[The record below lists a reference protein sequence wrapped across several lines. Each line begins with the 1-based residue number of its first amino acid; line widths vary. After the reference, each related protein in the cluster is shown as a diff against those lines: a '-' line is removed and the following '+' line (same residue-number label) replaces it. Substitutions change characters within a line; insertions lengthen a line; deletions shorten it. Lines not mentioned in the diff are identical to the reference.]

1 MNNTITTT
9 NLADFGYREIGMTAT
24 LLNAYLDNPNILGDG
39 TQIMFNIHSGCVFLT
54 DEDCNVA
61 MMNGKKLEKF
71 YNCSNCGHE
80 GFTEEFAEHPEAGC
94 IQCPTCVGED
104 GKIYK

>member
-9 NLADFGYREIGMTAT
+9 NLADFGYREIGMAAT
-24 LLNAYLDNPNILGDG
+24 LLSAYLDNPNILGDG
-39 TQIMFNIHSGCVFLT
+39 VQLMFNTHSGSVFLT

-61 MMNGKKLEKF
+61 MINGEKLEKF

-80 GFTEEFAEHPEAGC
+80 GFAEDFDSHENQDC
-94 IQCPTCVGED
+94 LQCPHCAGKD